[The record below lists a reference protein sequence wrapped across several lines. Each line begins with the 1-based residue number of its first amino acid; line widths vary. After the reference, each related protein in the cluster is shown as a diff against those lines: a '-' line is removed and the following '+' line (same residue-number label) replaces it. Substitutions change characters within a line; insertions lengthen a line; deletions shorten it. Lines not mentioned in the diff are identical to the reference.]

1 MAKVTKESLVW
12 RIARLEHQKRI
23 IGLSIKDVYNLEA
36 YNMLLDYMRAEEHEQ
51 QMREEY
57 ERGRL

>member
-1 MAKVTKESLVW
+1 MAKVTKESLAW

-36 YNMLLDYMRAEEHEQ
+36 YRLLLDFMVGTVVAQELIDGQR
-51 QMREEY
+51 
-57 ERGRL
+57 

>member
-1 MAKVTKESLVW
+1 MAKVTKESLAW

-36 YNMLLDYMRAEEHEQ
+36 YRLLLDFMAGAVLAQELIDGQR
-51 QMREEY
+51 
-57 ERGRL
+57 

>member
-1 MAKVTKESLVW
+1 MAKVTKESLAW

-36 YNMLLDYMRAEEHEQ
+36 YRLLLDFMVGAVVAQELIDGQR
-51 QMREEY
+51 
-57 ERGRL
+57 

>member
-1 MAKVTKESLVW
+1 MAKVTKESLAW

-36 YNMLLDYMRAEEHEQ
+36 YKMLLDYIRAEEHEQ

>member
-1 MAKVTKESLVW
+1 MAKVTKESLAW

-36 YNMLLDYMRAEEHEQ
+36 YRLLLNFMVGAVAAQELIDGQR
-51 QMREEY
+51 
-57 ERGRL
+57 

>member
-1 MAKVTKESLVW
+1 MAKVTKESLAW

-36 YNMLLDYMRAEEHEQ
+36 YRLLLNFMVGAVVAQELIDGQRQ
-51 QMREEY
+51 
-57 ERGRL
+57 